1 MTVKFSVG
9 SDATEGILS
18 IAGQFDFGAHED
30 FRAALEKIRDGGF
43 TRFTVDLGAVED
55 MDSAAL
61 GMLLLFRDNVG
72 GEKANIQIVRS
83 RPEIR
88 DMLAMA
94 NFSKLF
100 RIV

>member
-1 MTVKFSVG
+1 MTVKFSAGADGKEAVM
-9 SDATEGILS
+9 S
-18 IAGQFDFGAHED
+18 IAGRFDFGVHEE

-43 TRFTVDLGAVED
+43 TKITIDLGAVED

-61 GMLLLFRDNVG
+61 GMLLLLRDNVG
-72 GEKANIQIVRS
+72 GDKANIQIVRS

-88 DMLAMA
+88 EMLTMA

-100 RIV
+100 RII

>member
-1 MTVKFSVG
+1 MTVKFSAG
-9 SDATEGILS
+9 SDGKEAVMS
-18 IAGQFDFGAHED
+18 IAGRFDFGVHEE
-30 FRAALEKIRDGGF
+30 FRAVLEKIRDGGF
-43 TRFTVDLGAVED
+43 TKVTIDLGAVED

-61 GMLLLFRDNVG
+61 GMLLLLRDAVG
-72 GEKANIQIVRS
+72 GDQANIQVVRS

-88 DMLAMA
+88 EMLAMA

>member
-9 SDATEGILS
+9 ADATEGVLS
-18 IAGQFDFGAHED
+18 IAGQFDFGAHAD
-30 FRAALEKIRDGGF
+30 FRAALEKIRSGGF
-43 TRFTVDLGAVED
+43 TRFIVDLGAVED

-88 DMLAMA
+88 EMLAMA

>member
-9 SDATEGILS
+9 SDAKEAIVS
-18 IAGQFDFGAHED
+18 IAGRFDFGAHGE

-43 TRFTVDLGAVED
+43 TKFTIDLGAVED

-61 GMLLLFRDNVG
+61 GMLLLLRDNLG
-72 GEKANIQIVRS
+72 GDKANIQIVRS

-88 DMLAMA
+88 EMLSMA